1 VLVLVQIYLGALLAG
16 LRGGPIFPT
25 WPLIDGVLIPNI
37 DAMLTLQPVWRNLFE
52 NVVTVQVEHRLMA
65 DALWLCVIVHALDV
79 MRTLR
84 RGPAFTGALVL
95 ALAVTIQAALGILT
109 LIYETP
115 LALALTHQG
124 MAMVVLTIAVVHAD
138 RLVVKRPESRVGVMT
153 SLSMS

>member
-1 VLVLVQIYLGALLAG
+1 
-16 LRGGPIFPT
+16 
-25 WPLIDGVLIPNI
+25 
-37 DAMLTLQPVWRNLFE
+37 
-52 NVVTVQVEHRLMA
+52 MA
-65 DALWLCVIVHALDV
+65 DALWLCVIVHAVDV

-84 RGPAFTGALVL
+84 RGPALTGAIVL

-124 MAMVVLTIAVVHAD
+124 MAMVVLTIAVVHTD

-153 SLSMS
+153 SLSTS